1 MFIGLSLYHV
11 GFDEIIANC
20 FSAFRVPLY
29 HQTNKQFQTMKK
41 ITTLVFACLLGAV
54 AYGQGLSGGIKAG
67 LNLANQTYKSSGYTV
82 SPSFLPGMH
91 AGAYV
96 TWMFTEHLG
105 LQPEVLYSAQGYKNG
120 DYKVKVNYV
129 NIPVLVRYS
138 VNDLLSFHAGPQFGV
153 LTSAKSIAGSN
164 ETDVKDQVKGS
175 DMGVAAGVGIDLPMK
190 LNFSFRFIQ
199 GLSDIGKDASS
210 TIKNYNLQFS
220 VGYTLFGK

>member
-11 GFDEIIANC
+11 GFDGVIAIC
-20 FSAFRVPLY
+20 LSGFHLPLY
-29 HQTNKQFQTMKK
+29 QQTNKLFQLMKK

-96 TWMFTEHLG
+96 TWMFSEHLG
-105 LQPEVLYSAQGYKNG
+105 LQPEVMYSAQGAKNG
-120 DYKVKVNYV
+120 DYKFKVNYV
-129 NIPVLVRYS
+129 NIPVLVRYN
-138 VNDLLSFHAGPQFGV
+138 VNDLLSFHAGPQFGI
-153 LTSAKSIAGSN
+153 LTSAKEGTT

-199 GLSDIGKDASS
+199 GLSNINEANSS
-210 TIKNYNLQFS
+210 VTQKNYNLQFS

>member
-1 MFIGLSLYHV
+1 MIHV
-11 GFDEIIANC
+11 GFDEIIAIC
-20 FSAFRVPLY
+20 LSAFRVPLY
-29 HQTNKQFQTMKK
+29 QQTNKQFQTMKK

-67 LNLANQTYKSSGYTV
+67 LNLANQTIKSSGYTT

-105 LQPEVLYSAQGYKNG
+105 LQPEVLYSAQGAKNG
-120 DYKVKVNYV
+120 DYKFKVNYV
-129 NIPVLVRYS
+129 NIPVLVRYN

-153 LTSAKSIAGSN
+153 LTSAKAVSGSN
-164 ETDVKDQVKGS
+164 ESDVKDQVKGS
-175 DMGVAAGVGIDLPMK
+175 DMGIAAGVGIDLPMK

-199 GLSDIGKDASS
+199 GLSNINDASS
-210 TIKNYNLQFS
+210 VTQKNYNLQLS